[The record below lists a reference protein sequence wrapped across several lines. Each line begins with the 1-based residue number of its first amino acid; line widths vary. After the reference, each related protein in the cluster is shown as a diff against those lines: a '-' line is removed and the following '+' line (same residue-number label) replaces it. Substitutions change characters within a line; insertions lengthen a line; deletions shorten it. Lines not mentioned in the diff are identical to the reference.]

1 MSSESAPSPVET
13 TASSSSSASEGPV
26 GNGHGTNAY
35 DANGGSSSSGD
46 GGRET
51 AAGHSMAESAQ
62 ASRTGICLNPDP
74 TRVLFREFAP
84 HTEERALKMVAR
96 VMQLSEADVQ
106 ARLANVLDEFQGRHR
121 GLPGFFL
128 KRFRDYQ
135 HLLFTDQPVSEQRQ
149 MLIGSYF
156 TQEYAYECAAL
167 FNPSMVWHPD
177 QSGVP
182 SGAKRFIISLR
193 AVGEGHISSITF
205 RAGLIHADMTIEVE
219 PTSRFATLPTPH
231 HDRKFDRD
239 LFEKKIYELHVGG
252 NFVSRVLAGLEQDFT
267 IHDLRRE
274 VNLSLSTERLKGND
288 YSQIAETMLSL
299 AESNYE
305 VVFDKKQNLSER
317 ILFPMTVSD
326 VKGLEDA
333 RFVEFTDDDG
343 ATRFYGTYTAYN
355 GRVFIPQLLQTEDFV
370 TFRMSTLNGPA
381 VQNKGLGLFP
391 RKLNGRYAIISRQ
404 DNENIFLMTSD
415 NVNFWHEKR
424 ILMRPTYSWEFVQ
437 LGNCG
442 SPIET
447 DEGWLVLSH
456 GVGPMRKYAIGA
468 FLLDLDDPSR
478 VIGRTRHPI
487 LSPDG
492 NEREGYVPNVV
503 YSCGGQIH
511 NGQLIIPYAMAD
523 HASSFATMPVDDLIA
538 EMKSNPI

>member
-1 MSSESAPSPVET
+1 MQ
-13 TASSSSSASEGPV
+13 
-26 GNGHGTNAY
+26 
-35 DANGGSSSSGD
+35 
-46 GGRET
+46 
-51 AAGHSMAESAQ
+51 AQ
-62 ASRTGICLNPDP
+62 RTGIVLNPDP
-74 TRVLFREFAP
+74 TRVLFREFSP
-84 HTEERALKMVAR
+84 HTQERALKIVAR
-96 VMQLSEADVQ
+96 VMQLSEDAVHNQ
-106 ARLANVLDEFQGRHR
+106 LQGVLEEFEGRHR

-128 KRFRDYQ
+128 KRFRDHQ

-182 SGAKRFIISLR
+182 AGSRRFVISLR

-205 RAGLIHADMTIEVE
+205 RTGTIDPNLRIELE

-231 HDRKFDRD
+231 HDRKFDKQ
-239 LFEKKIYELHVGG
+239 LFEKKVYELQVVG
-252 NFVSRVLAGLEQDFT
+252 NFVARVMDALESAFT

-274 VNLSLSTERLKGND
+274 VRLALSTEKLKGND
-288 YSQIAETMLSL
+288 YNLVAETMLSL

-305 VVFDKKQNLSER
+305 VVFDPEQKISER

-333 RFVEFTDDDG
+333 RFVHFTDDDG
-343 ATRFYGTYTAYN
+343 STKFFGTYTAYN

-381 VQNKGLGLFP
+381 VKNKGLGLFP
-391 RKLNGRYAIISRQ
+391 RKLNGRYAVISRQ

-415 NVNFWHEKR
+415 NVNFWHEKT
-424 ILMRPTYSWEFVQ
+424 IIMRPTYSWEFVQ

-511 NGQLIIPYAMAD
+511 NGHLIIPYAMAD
-523 HASSFATMPVDDLIA
+523 HASSFATVPVGPLLD
-538 EMKSNPI
+538 EMKATPV